1 MHKNRIQKFQNP
13 GGGGIQFTTP
23 GVQNTGFSFL
33 QQLSPY
39 TSALASMPSQIPK
52 IGGKSFQAQFPAINA
67 AADSGDVLAMKLRFD
82 HQFREGQQALADAA
96 ILKNPFNGNPINTQG
111 PSTIKSVDTPDP
123 STIKSVGSGGGK
135 TPFFESKAG
144 KGVMM
149 GAQAGQMVG
158 DAFINSGLSNYKEN
172 GNTELRRNLSAAG
185 RQAVQT
191 FMPGWGHLIAA
202 ADSLVEGLGGKTDT
216 SEGLGAGNDIGNM
229 VASIALPGAGW
240 LVGKTKK
247 YSQSEDIKKSSAYTG
262 EAAAGEKVA
271 KNAGAKLLFGRGKA
285 NEATRRQQL
294 RDINTEGVLADARD
308 ARQASNYGG
317 FSIGN
322 QITMLGGI
330 KPLRVKNGAKLDKLI
345 SARELLQRMNV
356 PAVEVVEV
364 FEEGGKTSRPR
375 TLEQLIKY
383 AKQKNPRFVQ
393 RMSEPIRDIDLGNG
407 LRGTHRLSW
416 GTTDNPNEAIVYPK
430 IFENENGELVYDPE
444 HAFDNAKK
452 GDMLIMTPEEAEI
465 FTKGYK
471 QGWPE
476 FFQKFR
482 EGGKV
487 NVIPSGQLHKNRHH
501 MEDIGDEYKDLTNK
515 GIPVVTDGEGGELV
529 QQAEIERDE
538 IIFNIDVT
546 KKLEELME
554 DGSDEAA
561 LEAGKLLAIEIM
573 ENTVDNTGLMKEIS

>member
-39 TSALASMPSQIPK
+39 TSALASMPSQTPK
-52 IGGKSFQAQFPAINA
+52 IGGNSFQAQFPAINA
-67 AADSGDVLAMKLRFD
+67 AADNGNVLAMKLRFD
-82 HQFREGQQALADAA
+82 HQFRKGQQAIADAA
-96 ILKNPFNGNPINTQG
+96 TLKNPFNGNPINTPDNG
-111 PSTIKSVDTPDP
+111 NPINTPDP
-123 STIKSVGSGGGK
+123 STIKSVNSGGSK

-191 FMPGWGHLIAA
+191 FMPGWGHLISA

-216 SEGLGAGNDIGNM
+216 SEGLGAANDIGNM
-229 VASIALPGAGW
+229 VTSIALPGAGW
-240 LVGKTKK
+240 WTKKTKR

-271 KNAGAKLLFGRGKA
+271 KNAGAKILLGSGKA
-285 NEATRRQQL
+285 NKNTRRQEA

-322 QITMLGGI
+322 QITMLGGPKTLI
-330 KPLRVKNGAKLDKLI
+330 VKNGAKLDKLI
-345 SARELLQRMNV
+345 SARELLQRINT

-364 FEEGGKTSRPR
+364 FK
-375 TLEQLIKY
+375 
-383 AKQKNPRFVQ
+383 
-393 RMSEPIRDIDLGNG
+393 
-407 LRGTHRLSW
+407 
-416 GTTDNPNEAIVYPK
+416 
-430 IFENENGELVYDPE
+430 
-444 HAFDNAKK
+444 
-452 GDMLIMTPEEAEI
+452 
-465 FTKGYK
+465 
-471 QGWPE
+471 
-476 FFQKFR
+476 

-487 NVIPSGQLHKNRHH
+487 NVIPGGQLHKNRHH
-501 MEDIGDEYKDLTNK
+501 MEDVGDEYKDLTNK
-515 GIPVVTDGEGGELV
+515 GIPVVTEGEGGELV

-561 LEAGKLLAIEIM
+561 IEAGKLLAIEIM

>member
-39 TSALASMPSQIPK
+39 TSALASMPSQTPK

-67 AADSGDVLAMKLRFD
+67 AADSGDALAMKLRFD

-96 ILKNPFNGNPINTQG
+96 TLKNPFNGNPINTPN
-111 PSTIKSVDTPDP
+111 PSTIKSVD
-123 STIKSVGSGGGK
+123 SGGGK

-172 GNTELRRNLSAAG
+172 GNTELRKNLSAAG

-191 FMPGWGHLIAA
+191 FMPGWGHIIAA

-285 NEATRRQQL
+285 NEATRRQEL
-294 RDINTEGVLADARD
+294 RDIKTEGVLADARD

-322 QITMLGGI
+322 QITMLGGV
-330 KPLRVKNGAKLDKLI
+330 KPLRVKNGAKLDKLM
-345 SARELLQRMNV
+345 SARELLQRINT

-364 FEEGGKTSRPR
+364 FK
-375 TLEQLIKY
+375 
-383 AKQKNPRFVQ
+383 
-393 RMSEPIRDIDLGNG
+393 
-407 LRGTHRLSW
+407 
-416 GTTDNPNEAIVYPK
+416 
-430 IFENENGELVYDPE
+430 
-444 HAFDNAKK
+444 
-452 GDMLIMTPEEAEI
+452 
-465 FTKGYK
+465 
-471 QGWPE
+471 
-476 FFQKFR
+476 

-487 NVIPSGQLHKNRHH
+487 NVIPGGQLHKNRHH

-515 GIPVVTDGEGGELV
+515 GIPVVTEGDGGELV

-561 LEAGKLLAIEIM
+561 IEAGKLLATEIM
-573 ENTVDNTGLMKEIS
+573 ENTVDNTGLMKKIS